1 MTERVLILST
11 TTGYQ
16 LRSFGDAARALGIEL
31 VFATDRCHAL
41 EDPWRDGAIAIR
53 FHEED
58 AAVETV
64 VAAAARRP
72 VHGILAVGDRPVVL
86 AARIAEALGLPGN
99 PPHAARATANKRL
112 AREKLARAGLR
123 VPEFLPSSTRADVL
137 PLAVRLQ
144 YPVVLK
150 PVALSGSRGVIRAD
164 TPTQL
169 VAAFQR
175 ISTLLS
181 RFDIRSQRS
190 GAEGQLLIESFI
202 PGHEYAIEG
211 VVTDGRFTA
220 FAVFDKPDPL
230 DGPFFEESI
239 YVTPP
244 SVSAE
249 LVLAILDAVQ
259 AAVSALGLRHGPIH
273 AECRVNADGIYVLE
287 VAARPI
293 GGRCAKVLRFGGGG
307 GEPRSLEHVL
317 LQHALGHDVSRES
330 RETEAAA
337 VMMIPIPCRGVF
349 KGVSGEDEARL
360 VPFVEDVQIT
370 AKRDQ
375 LLEPLPEAGS
385 YLGFIFARAP
395 LPAQVEAAVRE
406 AHRRLA
412 FTIVAPIDVQVG

>member
-16 LRSFGDAARALGIEL
+16 LRSFGEAARALGIEL

-58 AAVETV
+58 AAVESV

-72 VHGILAVGDRPVVL
+72 LHGILAVGDRPVVL

-112 AREKLARAGLR
+112 AREKLAGAGLR

-175 ISTLLS
+175 ISTLLA
-181 RFDIRSQRS
+181 RFDVRSQRS
-190 GAEGQLLIESFI
+190 GAEGQLVIESFI

-211 VVTDGRFTA
+211 VVADGRFTA

-244 SVSAE
+244 SVSADME
-249 LVLAILDAVQ
+249 RAILDAVQ

-273 AECRVNADGIYVLE
+273 AECRVNSDGIYVLE

-293 GGRCAKVLRFGGGG
+293 GGRCARVLRFGGGS
-307 GEPRSLEHVL
+307 EPRSLEHVL
-317 LQHALGHDVSRES
+317 LRHALGHDVSRES

>member
-1 MTERVLILST
+1 MSKRVLILST

-16 LRSFGDAARALGIEL
+16 LRSFGDAAKELGIEL

-41 EDPWRDGAIAIR
+41 DDPWRDGAVAIR

-72 VHGILAVGDRPVVL
+72 LHGVLAVGDRPVVL

-99 PPHAARATANKRL
+99 PPHAARASANKRL
-112 AREKLARAGLR
+112 ARETLHGAGLR
-123 VPEFLPSSTRADVL
+123 VPEFLLSSTRADVV

-175 ISTLLS
+175 VSTLLS
-181 RFDIRSQRS
+181 RFDIRAQRS
-190 GAEGQLLIESFI
+190 GSEGELLIESFI

-211 VVTDGRFTA
+211 VVTEGRVSA

-239 YVTPP
+239 YVTPAAT
-244 SVSAE
+244 SAE
-249 LVLAILDAVQ
+249 TERAILDAVQ
-259 AAVSALGLRHGPIH
+259 GATSALGLRHGPVH
-273 AECRVNADGIYVLE
+273 AECRVNPDGVYVLE

-293 GGRCAKVLRFGGGG
+293 GGLCSRVLRFSSG
-307 GEPRSLEHVL
+307 GELRSLEWVL

-337 VMMIPIPCRGVF
+337 VMMIPIPCRGVY
-349 KGVSGEDEARL
+349 KGVSGEDAARL

-370 AKRDQ
+370 AKLDQ
-375 LLEPLPEAGS
+375 LLETLPEAGS

-395 LPAQVEAAVRE
+395 RPAQVEAAVRE

-412 FTIVAPIDVQVG
+412 FAVVPPIDVRAG

>member
-1 MTERVLILST
+1 MTKRVLILST

-16 LRSFGDAARALGIEL
+16 LRSFGHAAMELGIEL
-31 VFATDRCHAL
+31 IFATDRCHAL
-41 EDPWRDGAIAIR
+41 DDPWRDGAVAIR

-58 AAVETV
+58 AAVDTV

-72 VHGILAVGDRPVVL
+72 LHGVIAVGDRPVVL

-99 PPHAARATANKRL
+99 PPHAARASANKRL
-112 AREKLARAGLR
+112 ARETLYRAGLR
-123 VPEFLPSSTRADVL
+123 VPEFLPSSTRADVV

-164 TPTQL
+164 TPTQM

-175 ISTLLS
+175 VSTLLS
-181 RFDIRSQRS
+181 RFDIRAQRS
-190 GAEGQLLIESFI
+190 GSEGELLIESFI

-211 VVTDGRFTA
+211 IVTEGRLTV

-230 DGPFFEESI
+230 DGPYFEESI
-239 YVTPP
+239 YVAPA
-244 SVSAE
+244 VLSAE
-249 LVLAILDAVQ
+249 TGRAIVDAVQ
-259 AAVSALGLRHGPIH
+259 AGAAALGLRHGPVH
-273 AECRVNADGIYVLE
+273 AECRVNQSGVYVLE

-293 GGRCAKVLRFGGGG
+293 GGLCSRVLRFGRAR
-307 GEPRSLEHVL
+307 RSLEYIL
-317 LQHALGHDVSRES
+317 LQHAVGHDVSRES

-337 VMMIPIPCRGVF
+337 VMMIPIPARGVLR
-349 KGVSGEDEARL
+349 GVSGEGEARL

-370 AKRDQ
+370 ARQDQ

-385 YLGFIFARAP
+385 YLGFIFARGP

-406 AHRRLA
+406 AHQRLV
-412 FTIVAPIDVQVG
+412 FTVVPAIDVRAG

>member
-1 MTERVLILST
+1 MTKRVLILST

-16 LRSFGDAARALGIEL
+16 LRSFGDAARQLGIEL

-41 EDPWRDGAIAIR
+41 DDPWRDGAVAIR

-58 AAVETV
+58 AAVETI

-72 VHGILAVGDRPVVL
+72 VHGVLAVGDRPVVL
-86 AARIAEALGLPGN
+86 AARVAEALGLPGN
-99 PPHAARATANKRL
+99 PPHAARASAHKRL
-112 AREKLARAGLR
+112 ARETLYRAGLR
-123 VPEFLPSSTRADVL
+123 VPEFLPSSTRADVV

-175 ISTLLS
+175 VSTLLS
-181 RFDIRSQRS
+181 RFDIRAQRF
-190 GAEGQLLIESFI
+190 GAEGELLIESFI

-211 VVTDGRFTA
+211 VVTDGRVIA
-220 FAVFDKPDPL
+220 FAMFDKPDPL

-239 YVTPP
+239 YVTPAAI
-244 SVSAE
+244 SAE
-249 LVLAILDAVQ
+249 TERAILGAVQ
-259 AAVSALGLRHGPIH
+259 DATSALGLRHGPVH
-273 AECRVNADGIYVLE
+273 AECRVNAEGVYVLE

-293 GGRCAKVLRFGGGG
+293 GGLCSRVLRFGGGG
-307 GEPRSLEHVL
+307 HLRSLEHVL

-330 RETEAAA
+330 RENEASA

-349 KGVSGEDEARL
+349 KGVSGEVAARL

-370 AKRDQ
+370 AKLDQ

-385 YLGFIFARAP
+385 YLGFVFARAP

-406 AHRRLA
+406 AHRRLT
-412 FTIVAPIDVQVG
+412 FTVAAPIDVRAG

>member
-41 EDPWRDGAIAIR
+41 DDPWRDGAIAIR

-72 VHGILAVGDRPVVL
+72 VHGVLALGDRPVVL
-86 AARIAEALGLPGN
+86 AARIAEALGLRGN
-99 PPHAARATANKRL
+99 PPQAARATANKRL
-112 AREKLARAGLR
+112 ARERLARAGLR

-137 PLAVRLQ
+137 PLAVRLH

-150 PVALSGSRGVIRAD
+150 PLALSGSRGVIRAD

-169 VAAFQR
+169 VAAFHR

-181 RFDIRSQRS
+181 RFDVRSQRS

-211 VVTDGRFTA
+211 VVTEGRFTA

-249 LVLAILDAVQ
+249 MERAILDAVQ
-259 AAVSALGLRHGPIH
+259 AAVSALGLRHGPVH
-273 AECRVNADGIYVLE
+273 AECRVNSDGIYVLE

-293 GGRCAKVLRFGGGG
+293 GGRCAKVLRFGGGSG
-307 GEPRSLEHVL
+307 FRSLEHVL

-337 VMMIPIPCRGVF
+337 VMMIPIPSRGVF
-349 KGVSGEDEARL
+349 KQVSGADEARL

-395 LPAQVEAAVRE
+395 LAAQVEAAVRE

-412 FTIVAPIDVQVG
+412 FTIVAPIDVRVG

>member
-1 MTERVLILST
+1 MSKRVLILST

-16 LRSFGDAARALGIEL
+16 LRSFGDAARQLGIEL

-41 EDPWRDGAIAIR
+41 DDPWRDGAVAIR

-58 AAVETV
+58 AAVGTI

-72 VHGILAVGDRPVVL
+72 VHGVLAVGDRPVVL
-86 AARIAEALGLPGN
+86 AARVAEALGLRGN
-99 PPHAARATANKRL
+99 PPHAARASAHKRL
-112 AREKLARAGLR
+112 ARETLYRAGLR
-123 VPEFLPSSTRADVL
+123 VPEFLPSSTRADVV

-175 ISTLLS
+175 VSTLLS
-181 RFDIRSQRS
+181 RFDIRAQRF
-190 GAEGQLLIESFI
+190 GAEGELLIESFI

-211 VVTDGRFTA
+211 VVTDGRVIA

-239 YVTPP
+239 YVTPAAI
-244 SVSAE
+244 SAE
-249 LVLAILDAVQ
+249 TERAILGAVQ
-259 AAVSALGLRHGPIH
+259 DATSALGLRHGPVH
-273 AECRVNADGIYVLE
+273 AECRVNAEGVYVLE

-293 GGRCAKVLRFGGGG
+293 GGLCSRVLRFGRGGHL
-307 GEPRSLEHVL
+307 RSLEHVL

-330 RETEAAA
+330 RETEASA

-349 KGVSGEDEARL
+349 KGVSGEDAARL

-370 AKRDQ
+370 AKLDQ

-395 LPAQVEAAVRE
+395 LPAQVEAAVRG
-406 AHRRLA
+406 AHRRLT
-412 FTIVAPIDVQVG
+412 FTVAAPIDVRAG

>member
-1 MTERVLILST
+1 MTERILILST

-99 PPHAARATANKRL
+99 PPNAARATANKRL
-112 AREKLARAGLR
+112 AREMLARAGLR
-123 VPEFLPSSTRADVL
+123 VPEFLASSTRADVL

-190 GAEGQLLIESFI
+190 GAEGQLLDR
-202 PGHEYAIEG
+202 
-211 VVTDGRFTA
+211 VVHPR
-220 FAVFDKPDPL
+220 P
-230 DGPFFEESI
+230 
-239 YVTPP
+239 
-244 SVSAE
+244 
-249 LVLAILDAVQ
+249 
-259 AAVSALGLRHGPIH
+259 
-273 AECRVNADGIYVLE
+273 RV
-287 VAARPI
+287 
-293 GGRCAKVLRFGGGG
+293 
-307 GEPRSLEHVL
+307 
-317 LQHALGHDVSRES
+317 
-330 RETEAAA
+330 
-337 VMMIPIPCRGVF
+337 
-349 KGVSGEDEARL
+349 
-360 VPFVEDVQIT
+360 
-370 AKRDQ
+370 RD
-375 LLEPLPEAGS
+375 
-385 YLGFIFARAP
+385 
-395 LPAQVEAAVRE
+395 
-406 AHRRLA
+406 
-412 FTIVAPIDVQVG
+412 

>member
-16 LRSFGDAARALGIEL
+16 LRSFGHAAQALGIEL

-41 EDPWRDGAIAIR
+41 ADPWRDGAIAIR

-112 AREKLARAGLR
+112 AREKLAGAGLR

-169 VAAFQR
+169 IAAFQR

-244 SVSAE
+244 SVSADLE
-249 LVLAILDAVQ
+249 RAILDAVQ
-259 AAVSALGLRHGPIH
+259 AAVSALGLRHGPVH
-273 AECRVNADGIYVLE
+273 AECRVNSEGIYVLE

-293 GGRCAKVLRFGGGG
+293 GGRCARVLRFRGGS
-307 GEPRSLEHVL
+307 EPRSLEHVL

>member
-1 MTERVLILST
+1 MSKRVLILST

-16 LRSFGDAARALGIEL
+16 LRSFGDAAKELGIEL

-41 EDPWRDGAIAIR
+41 DDPWRDGAVAIR

-72 VHGILAVGDRPVVL
+72 LHGVLAVGDRPVVL

-99 PPHAARATANKRL
+99 PPHAARASANKRL
-112 AREKLARAGLR
+112 ARETLYGAGLR
-123 VPEFLPSSTRADVL
+123 VPEFLLSSTRADVV

-175 ISTLLS
+175 VSTLLS
-181 RFDIRSQRS
+181 RFDIRAQRS
-190 GAEGQLLIESFI
+190 GSEGELLIESFI

-211 VVTDGRFTA
+211 VVTEGRVSA

-239 YVTPP
+239 YVTPAAT
-244 SVSAE
+244 SAE
-249 LVLAILDAVQ
+249 TERAILDAVQ
-259 AAVSALGLRHGPIH
+259 GATSALGLRHGPVH
-273 AECRVNADGIYVLE
+273 AECRVNPDGVYVLE

-293 GGRCAKVLRFGGGG
+293 GGLCSRVLRFSSG
-307 GEPRSLEHVL
+307 GELRSLEWVL

-337 VMMIPIPCRGVF
+337 VMMIPIPCRGVY
-349 KGVSGEDEARL
+349 KGVSGEDAARL

-370 AKRDQ
+370 AKLDQ
-375 LLEPLPEAGS
+375 LLETLPEAGS

-395 LPAQVEAAVRE
+395 RPAQVEAAVRE

-412 FTIVAPIDVQVG
+412 FAVVPPIDVRAG

>member
-1 MTERVLILST
+1 MSKRVLILST

-16 LRSFGDAARALGIEL
+16 LRSFGDAAKALGIEL

-41 EDPWRDGAIAIR
+41 DDPWRDGAVAIR

-58 AAVETV
+58 AALETV

-72 VHGILAVGDRPVVL
+72 LHGVLAVGDRPVVL

-112 AREKLARAGLR
+112 ARERLYRAGLR
-123 VPEFLPSSTRADVL
+123 VPEFLPSSTRADVV

-150 PVALSGSRGVIRAD
+150 PVTLSGSRGVIRAD

-175 ISTLLS
+175 VSTLLS
-181 RFDIRSQRS
+181 RFDIRAQRPGS
-190 GAEGQLLIESFI
+190 EGELLIESFI

-211 VVTDGRFTA
+211 IVTEGRFSA

-239 YVTPP
+239 YVTPAAI
-244 SVSAE
+244 SAE
-249 LVLAILDAVQ
+249 TERAILDAVQ
-259 AAVSALGLRHGPIH
+259 GATSALGLRHGPVH
-273 AECRVNADGIYVLE
+273 AECRVNPDGVYVLE

-293 GGRCAKVLRFGGGG
+293 GGLCSRVLRFSSG
-307 GEPRSLEHVL
+307 GELRSLEWVL

-337 VMMIPIPCRGVF
+337 VMMIPIPCRGVY
-349 KGVSGEDEARL
+349 KGVSGEDAARL

-370 AKRDQ
+370 AKLDQ
-375 LLEPLPEAGS
+375 LLETLPEAGS

-395 LPAQVEAAVRE
+395 RPAQVEAAVRE

-412 FTIVAPIDVQVG
+412 FAVVPPIDVRAG

>member
-1 MTERVLILST
+1 MTKRVLVLST

-16 LRSFGDAARALGIEL
+16 LRSFGDAARQLGIEL

-41 EDPWRDGAIAIR
+41 DDPWRDGAVAIR

-58 AAVETV
+58 DAVETI

-72 VHGILAVGDRPVVL
+72 VHGVLAVGDRPVVL
-86 AARIAEALGLPGN
+86 AARVAEALGLPGN
-99 PPHAARATANKRL
+99 PPHAARASAHKRL
-112 AREKLARAGLR
+112 ARETLSRAGLR

-175 ISTLLS
+175 VSTLLS
-181 RFDIRSQRS
+181 RFDIRAQRF
-190 GAEGQLLIESFI
+190 GAEGELLIESFI

-211 VVTDGRFTA
+211 VVTDGRLIA

-239 YVTPP
+239 YVTPAA
-244 SVSAE
+244 VSAE
-249 LVLAILDAVQ
+249 TERAILGAVQ
-259 AAVSALGLRHGPIH
+259 DATSALGLRHGPVH
-273 AECRVNADGIYVLE
+273 AECRVNAEGVYVLE

-293 GGRCAKVLRFGGGG
+293 GGLCSRVLRFGGGG
-307 GEPRSLEHVL
+307 HVRSLEHVL

-330 RETEAAA
+330 RESEASA

-349 KGVSGEDEARL
+349 KGVSGEDAARL

-370 AKRDQ
+370 AKLDQ

-412 FTIVAPIDVQVG
+412 FTVVAPIDVRAG

>member
-1 MTERVLILST
+1 MTKRVLILST

-16 LRSFGDAARALGIEL
+16 LRSFGHAAMELGIDL
-31 VFATDRCHAL
+31 IFATDRCHAL
-41 EDPWRDGAIAIR
+41 DDPWRDGAVAIR

-58 AAVETV
+58 AAVDTV
-64 VAAAARRP
+64 VAAATRRP
-72 VHGILAVGDRPVVL
+72 LHGVIAVGDRPVVL

-99 PPHAARATANKRL
+99 PPHAARASANKRL
-112 AREKLARAGLR
+112 ARETLYRAGLR
-123 VPEFLPSSTRADVL
+123 VPEFLPSSTRADVV

-164 TPTQL
+164 TPTQM

-175 ISTLLS
+175 VSTLLS
-181 RFDIRSQRS
+181 RFDIRAQRYGS
-190 GAEGQLLIESFI
+190 EGELLIESFI

-211 VVTDGRFTA
+211 VVTDGRVSA

-239 YVTPP
+239 YVTPAAI
-244 SVSAE
+244 SAE
-249 LVLAILDAVQ
+249 TERAILDAVQ
-259 AAVSALGLRHGPIH
+259 EATSAIGLRHGPLH
-273 AECRVNADGIYVLE
+273 AECRVNPGGVYVLE

-293 GGRCAKVLRFGGGG
+293 GGLCSRVLRFASG
-307 GEPRSLEHVL
+307 RHRHSLEHVL

-337 VMMIPIPCRGVF
+337 VMMIPIPCRGVY
-349 KGVSGEDEARL
+349 KGVSGQDAALL

-370 AKRDQ
+370 AKLDQ

-395 LPAQVEAAVRE
+395 LPGQVEAAVRE

-412 FTIVAPIDVQVG
+412 FSVVPAIDLRAG

>member
-1 MTERVLILST
+1 MSKRILILST

-16 LRSFGDAARALGIEL
+16 LRSFGDAAGELGIEL
-31 VFATDRCHAL
+31 VFATDRCHGL
-41 EDPWRDGAIAIR
+41 DDPWRDGAVAIR

-58 AAVETV
+58 AAVDTV

-72 VHGILAVGDRPVVL
+72 LHGVLALGDRPVVL

-99 PPHAARATANKRL
+99 PPHAARASTNKRL
-112 AREKLARAGLR
+112 ARETLSRAGLR
-123 VPEFLPSSTRADVL
+123 VPEFLPSSTRADVV

-150 PVALSGSRGVIRAD
+150 PLALSGSRGVIRAD

-175 ISTLLS
+175 VSTLLS
-181 RFDIRSQRS
+181 RFDIRAQRS
-190 GAEGQLLIESFI
+190 GGQGELLIEAFI

-211 VVTDGRFTA
+211 VVTDGRVTA

-239 YVTPP
+239 YVTPAAI
-244 SVSAE
+244 SAE
-249 LVLAILDAVQ
+249 TERAILEAVQ
-259 AAVSALGLRHGPIH
+259 GATAALGLRHGPVH
-273 AECRVNADGIYVLE
+273 AECRVNPDGVYILE

-293 GGRCAKVLRFGGGG
+293 GGLCSRVLRFGSGR
-307 GEPRSLEHVL
+307 EVRSLEHVL

-337 VMMIPIPCRGVF
+337 VMMIPIPGRGVY
-349 KGVSGEDEARL
+349 KGVSGQDAARL

-370 AKRDQ
+370 AKVDQ
-375 LLEPLPEAGS
+375 LLEPLPEAAS

-395 LPAQVEAAVRE
+395 LAAQVEAAVRE
-406 AHRRLA
+406 AHRRLV
-412 FTIVAPIDVQVG
+412 FSVVAPIDVRAG